1 MLFCFLLETGAAVDW
16 AFTCTFRSSILFAA
30 MDTTSNALSRII
42 HLLAQHPEVQEKA
55 RREVI
60 EAHAAAG
67 GDLNYDQL
75 HALPYLDA
83 VCRETLRL

>member
-1 MLFCFLLETGAAVDW
+1 
-16 AFTCTFRSSILFAA
+16 

-60 EAHAAAG
+60 EARTAAG